1 MSEMQLDITQRRY
14 VARKLRGLLNIG
26 DKPKTMAEACEIRKI
41 SRTQAYRILEELEL
55 WESKHTHDQEIAD
68 ISTQL
73 GTIKPGLTWATCDT
87 SKWFLT
93 SGKLTLAYA
102 QGDFDPNLNIAV
114 STPQDKLL
122 G

>member
-1 MSEMQLDITQRRY
+1 MSEDYMNQNERRY
-14 VARKLRGLLNIG
+14 MARKLRGLISVG
-26 DKPKTMAEACEIRKI
+26 DKPKTMAEACDIRKI
-41 SRTQAYRILEELEL
+41 SRPTGYRILEELEL

-73 GTIKPGLTWATCDT
+73 GTIKPGLTWATCDK

-102 QGDFDPNLNIAV
+102 QGDFNPDVNIAV
-114 STPQDKLL
+114 GKSQDELL